1 MFGCKMQ
8 VVVADL
14 RFDVRE
20 REGNRLED
28 FIESLSSVRVL

>member
-14 RFDVRE
+14 RFDERE
-20 REGNRLED
+20 RERGGIGWR
-28 FIESLSSVRVL
+28 IS